1 VRSKAAGQL
10 SRIVPVAPPPAPV
23 KTASAAATPDDTAA
37 QIQHATEAA
46 LAALTPALDAAVA
59 KLASPAATTGP
70 GEALTAATKAFDDT
84 DQALNKALTEKVQQ
98 GDAAAMTKIDDLQ
111 RKLDDA
117 AARVRET
124 AGAAEA
130 AAKPVDDSAA
140 AADTA
145 IDDAVKI
152 AEAAIPSA
160 SGSGSAPPK
169 DAVAAAE
176 AAKQSL
182 ANARSAAKARV
193 QKARDEAAALAR
205 SARDASADIDRRLP
219 LRAKQVHDY
228 HQTWTTGISVLLTG
242 IESSL
247 AMGRTAEVKQMLD
260 EASRHYRKSGGWNP
274 KLDFWYGEMYRAMA
288 DGAPDPAQQRPLL
301 DQAATA
307 YRKFVASGSGPNV
320 QRAKTYLAQINDK
333 LGASTP

>member
-1 VRSKAAGQL
+1 
-10 SRIVPVAPPPAPV
+10 VPPPPPPPPAPV

-59 KLASPAATTGP
+59 KLTASPDATAGPAA
-70 GEALTAATKAFDDT
+70 ALAAAANAFDDT
-84 DQALNKALTEKVQQ
+84 EQALNKALTEKVQQ
-98 GDAAAMTKIDDLQ
+98 GDAAAMSKIDDLQ

-117 AARVRET
+117 AAKVREA

-130 AAKPVDDSAA
+130 AAKPIDESAA

-145 IDDAVKI
+145 IDDAVKT
-152 AEAAIPSA
+152 AEAACAPA
-160 SGSGSAPPK
+160 PGSAPPK
-169 DAVAAAE
+169 EAVAAAE

-182 ANARSAAKARV
+182 VNARSAAKARV
-193 QKARDEAAALAR
+193 QKARDDAAALAR

-228 HQTWTTGISVLLTG
+228 HKTWTTDISILLTS

-247 AMGRTAEVKQMLD
+247 AMGKTAETKQLLD
-260 EASRHYRKSGGWNP
+260 EASRHFRKSGGWNP

-320 QRAKTYLAQINDK
+320 QRAKTHLAQINDK
-333 LGASTP
+333 LGVSTP